1 MAFCPECNIDLGSG
15 VKTCFVCGQEVSDG
29 YEWLTV
35 GYVDDKLS
43 ADFVREAMNS
53 YEIPVVVISKSGF
66 FGNIGLPLN
75 PFYKPGE
82 ATFEVM
88 APREYRADAEEV
100 LTMILGDKWRRRS
113 A

>member
-1 MAFCPECNIDLGSG
+1 MAFCPECNIDLGNG
-15 VKTCFVCGQEVSDG
+15 VTKCFVCGHEISNDYDWFV
-29 YEWLTV
+29 V

-66 FGNIGLPLN
+66 FGNIGLPLT

-82 ATFEVM
+82 STFEVM
-88 APREYRADAEEV
+88 VPREYQEDAEGV
-100 LTMILGDKWRRRS
+100 LTMILGEKWRRRS